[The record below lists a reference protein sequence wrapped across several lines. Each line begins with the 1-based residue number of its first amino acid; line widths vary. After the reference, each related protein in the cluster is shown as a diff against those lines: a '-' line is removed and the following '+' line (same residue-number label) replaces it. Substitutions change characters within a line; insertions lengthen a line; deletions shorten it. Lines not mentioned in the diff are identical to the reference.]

1 MSTKSGGLG
10 DRYYAGGYDISG
22 DVNSLSNIHGGPAPL
37 DVTDITQSAHSRL
50 GGLRDG
56 GLEAMVYMDPAT
68 AASHAALSTLPR
80 TDEIVTYLRGTG
92 IGSPAFCCNSK
103 QIGYDGTR
111 GADGSLTFKV
121 EAQASLY
128 GAEWG
133 VQLTAG
139 TRTDTA
145 ATNGASWDTGGS
157 LSFGGQAYLQAVA
170 FTGTDVTVTIQ
181 DSADNATWANVTGL
195 AFTQI
200 TGGTPLAQR
209 IAISNTSTIRR
220 YVRAVTTT
228 TGGFTQLKFVACL
241 MKNPVAGVVF

>member
-1 MSTKSGGLG
+1 MTSKQSGLG

-22 DVNSLSNIHGGPAPL
+22 DVNSLSNIHGGPAAL
-37 DVTDITQSAHSRL
+37 DVTDITQKAHSRL
-50 GGLRDG
+50 GALRDG

-68 AASHAALSTLPR
+68 AASHAALSALPR
-80 TDEIVTYLRGTG
+80 ADAIVTYLRGTG

-111 GADGSLTFKV
+111 GTDGSLTFKV
-121 EAQASLY
+121 EAQASSY

-145 ATNGASWDTGGS
+145 AANGASYDTGAA
-157 LSFGGQAYLQAVA
+157 LAFGGQAYLQAVTL
-170 FTGTDVTVTIQ
+170 TGTDVTVAIQ
-181 DSADNATWANVTGL
+181 DSADNATWAGVAGL

-209 IAISNTSTIRR
+209 IAIANTSTIRR
-220 YVRAVTTT
+220 YVRAVTSTV
-228 TGGFTQLKFVACL
+228 GGFTNFQFVVAL